1 MRWRTSFAGPA
12 LRRALIAA
20 GVALVVALGAGMAAC
35 QSGDEAAREE
45 YQTYFTDMKRV
56 FDREGAE
63 DAKVRDKSDAT
74 EGALNAYAVFCGGLG
89 ASYAHVAARGAKVDP
104 PPELAKAHRRLLA
117 AYARSAATLKKVDG
131 RIDAEIRDPGV
142 REFSADWMDDQTK
155 PVDRALED
163 VASAYKRWYAAV
175 KAEGKRLG
183 LTFSSE

>member
-1 MRWRTSFAGPA
+1 MGWRTSFAGPV
-12 LRRALIAA
+12 LRMMLIVA
-20 GVALVVALGAGMAAC
+20 GVALVVALGAGVAAC

-45 YQTYFTDMKRV
+45 YRAYFTDMKRV

-63 DAKVRDKSDAT
+63 DARVRDKSEAT

-104 PPELAKAHRRLLA
+104 PAELAKAHRRLLA
-117 AYARSAATLKKVDG
+117 AYARSAATLRKVQR

-142 REFSADWMDDQTK
+142 REFGSDWMDDQTK
-155 PVDRALED
+155 PSKRALRD
-163 VASAYKRWYAAV
+163 VESAYNRWYAAV

-183 LTFSSE
+183 LTFSSD